1 MKKLLLLGGIS
12 YLIPVIKAAKKLGYY
27 VITCDYLP
35 DNSAH
40 KYSDEFHNVSI
51 LDKEAVL
58 MLAQSLQIDGIMSFA
73 VDPGVVTAAYV
84 ADKMNLPIPGS
95 YESVKILQ
103 NKGLFRQFLKEH
115 NFNVPKSST
124 YSDMEQ
130 AINEFD
136 DADLPVIVKPVDSA
150 GSKGVSKVNAKKEL
164 KRAIEY
170 ALQFSATKTFIIEEF
185 LEGKGFS
192 SDTDCFSINGELT
205 FVSFSNQR
213 FDANAANPYTP
224 SAYSWPSGIAQH
236 NQTYLKNEL
245 QRLISLLE
253 MKSSVY
259 NIEVRETTDNN
270 AYIMEVSPRGGGN
283 RLSEMLHYATGVDLI
298 SRAIQAAMGEKVDPI
313 SPAEYDGNW
322 AIVVLYS
329 NVQGIFKKLKI
340 AEEIKEAV
348 VEVELRIDKGDKV
361 NVFSAANDAIGTV
374 VLQMADKQKLEEVLA
389 DYPRFFQVLVEDS
402 I

>member
-1 MKKLLLLGGIS
+1 M
-12 YLIPVIKAAKKLGYY
+12 
-27 VITCDYLP
+27 ITCDYLP

-51 LDKEAVL
+51 VDKEAVL
-58 MLAQSLQIDGIMSFA
+58 KLAQSLQIDGIMSFA

-84 ADKMNLPIPGS
+84 ADKMNLPMPGP
-95 YESVKILQ
+95 YESVKTLQ
-103 NKGLFRQFLKEH
+103 NKGLFRRFLKEH
-115 NFNVPKSST
+115 HFNVPKSNT

-136 DADLPVIVKPVDSA
+136 DADLPVIVKPVDAA

-224 SAYSWPSGIAQH
+224 SAYSWPSDIAQH

-259 NIEVRETTDNN
+259 NIEVRETTDNK

-283 RLSEMLHYATGVDLI
+283 RLSEMLHFTTDVDLI
-298 SRAIQAAMGEKVDPI
+298 KRGVQAALGTTIDPI
-313 SPAEYDGNW
+313 PKWKYNGHWAE
-322 AIVVLYS
+322 IILYS
-329 NVQGIFKKLKI
+329 NKEGFFKELTIDETVKSKVKEIDLWVKQGD
-340 AEEIKEAV
+340 
-348 VEVELRIDKGDKV
+348 EVRAFNG
-361 NVFSAANDAIGTV
+361 ANDAIGTL
-374 VLQMADKQKLEEVLA
+374 VLRFETADKLEEILA
-389 DYPRFFQVLVEDS
+389 DYSNYINVKVTDK
-402 I
+402 